1 MNILLIGIVFLLGAC
16 IGSFVNVLVSRS
28 IAGRDWLRGR
38 SACDNCGRELS
49 WYDMVPLVSY
59 FAYKGKSRCCHKKL
73 SMIHPIVE
81 GLFGSLFVWW
91 LIVGFVFFQLATAP
105 WTIIQPLFWLG
116 IGIFLLIIAVADALY
131 GVILMPL
138 IYLSS
143 VWVYGYRLALSISGT
158 YQWSDMGMTLIS
170 GILSLGFLQLLRLI
184 TKGRGMGDGDPY
196 LAFVTGSL
204 LSGIGAFWGML
215 LAFILGSI
223 WGVGLMLIGAKKF
236 NQSIPFGPFLVAGAA
251 LALLFIRF

>member
-1 MNILLIGIVFLLGAC
+1 MNLVLIVIIFLLGTC

-38 SACDNCGRELS
+38 SECDVCHKELS
-49 WYDMVPLVSY
+49 WYDMVPLLSFV
-59 FAYKGKSRCCHKKL
+59 AYKGRSRCCHKNL

-81 GLFGSLFVWW
+81 GLFGALFVWW

-105 WTIIQPLFWLG
+105 WTVIQPLFWLG
-116 IGIFLLIIAVADALY
+116 VGIFLLIIAVADALY
-131 GVILMPL
+131 GVILMPFVY
-138 IYLSS
+138 IAS
-143 VWVYGYRLALSISGT
+143 VWIYGYRVALALSGT
-158 YQWSDMGMTLIS
+158 YQWVDLGFTLLS
-170 GILSLGFLQLLRLI
+170 GVLSFSFLQLLRII

-204 LSGIGAFWGML
+204 LSGMGAFWGML
-215 LAFILGSI
+215 LSFILGSI
-223 WGVGLMLIGAKKF
+223 WGVGLIVMRVKKI
-236 NQSIPFGPFLVAGAA
+236 NQTIPFGPFLIAGST

>member
-1 MNILLIGIVFLLGAC
+1 
-16 IGSFVNVLVSRS
+16 
-28 IAGRDWLRGR
+28 
-38 SACDNCGRELS
+38 
-49 WYDMVPLVSY
+49 
-59 FAYKGKSRCCHKKL
+59 
-73 SMIHPIVE
+73 MIHPIVE

-116 IGIFLLIIAVADALY
+116 IGILLLIIAVADALY
-131 GVILMPL
+131 GVILMPF

-143 VWVYGYRLALSISGT
+143 VWVYGYRLALSMSGT
-158 YQWSDMGMTLIS
+158 YQWNDMGVTLIS
-170 GILSLGFLQLLRLI
+170 GILSFGFLQLLRLI

-215 LAFILGSI
+215 LAFILGSL

>member
-49 WYDMVPLVSY
+49 WYDMVPLLSY
-59 FAYKGKSRCCHKKL
+59 LAYKGKSRCCHKKL

-116 IGIFLLIIAVADALY
+116 IGIFLLIVAVADALY
-131 GVILMPL
+131 GVILMPF

-158 YQWSDMGMTLIS
+158 YQWNDMGVTLIS
-170 GILSLGFLQLLRLI
+170 GILSFGFLQLLRLI

-223 WGVGLMLIGAKKF
+223 WGVGLMLIGAKKVT
-236 NQSIPFGPFLVAGAA
+236 QSIPFGPFLVAGAA